1 MTPAPQMEHPPPL
14 PKAPFIVRLFR
25 LALLTFAGMA
35 LLALSLAIALIG
47 LQISLQERIV
57 PGVSIGE
64 IDIGGLTSSEAASA
78 LASEYAALE
87 EVVYTFRDGER
98 SWTATAAEL
107 GLSLPAEA
115 LVERAFAIGHGE
127 DGRRN
132 LREQASAWFSGA
144 TVPVTLEFDESDA
157 RAYLQRL
164 ASEIN
169 RDRQDAELHLD
180 GFNIAVSPGISGR
193 KLDIGAT
200 LAALSE
206 IVLARMGETEI
217 ALVIDE
223 NPPRGWN
230 VMEAAAQVRTALSSP
245 LQLIGSLPNGEMLAP
260 WILTREQILAGLSV
274 TLSGEGAE
282 RRYDVSVDL
291 GAYASYLRTLSPNL
305 SKPSS
310 EGRFDFDPASGQLT
324 PISPATE
331 GRQLDVE
338 ETIRRL
344 EAAVFDPVNR
354 RVVMYFETLQPRY
367 PAGTTAAELGIA
379 EQVAEATTYYWG
391 SWPNRRS
398 NIALGAGKLHG
409 IIIAPGE
416 EFSFN
421 QHLGAISPEAGYLE
435 GSVILGG
442 ATVTGIGGGICQVS
456 TTMFRAAFSGGYA
469 ITERNS
475 HGYRVGYYEYAGA
488 GPGLDAAIW
497 QPEVDLRFLN
507 NTPHHL
513 LIESSFLG
521 AQDAL
526 QFRIYSSPHWRAVID
541 APIIRDIVSA
551 PAEKYVEA
559 EDLAPGQV
567 RQIDYSADGADV
579 LVYRN
584 VYDSSGNLVKR
595 DQLFTH
601 YSPWQA
607 VFEVAPGDP
616 RLAKEDDEAE
626 EDDGIAPVGVAD

>member
-1 MTPAPQMEHPPPL
+1 MTFPQLEHPPPR
-14 PKAPFIVRLFR
+14 PVAPLLVRLTR
-25 LALLTFAGMA
+25 LAILSFVGMLL
-35 LLALSLAIALIG
+35 LSLALALALFG
-47 LQISLQERIV
+47 LQMTLSERIV

-64 IDIGGLTSSEAASA
+64 VDIGGLTQTQAAAA
-78 LASEYAALE
+78 LAEQYGALE
-87 EVVYTFRDGER
+87 TVVYTFRDGDR

-107 GLSLPAEA
+107 GLSVPAEA
-115 LVERAFAIGHGE
+115 LVERAYAIGHS
-127 DGRRN
+127 DDARSS
-132 LREQASAWFSGA
+132 LRQQAEAWLSGA
-144 TVPVTLEFDESDA
+144 ALPLTFVFDESKA
-157 RAYLQRL
+157 LGYLRKL
-164 ASEIN
+164 ADEIK
-169 RDRQDAELHLD
+169 RERQDAALTLD
-180 GFNIAVSPGISGR
+180 GINVAVSPGLSGR
-193 KLDIGAT
+193 ELDVEAT
-200 LAALSE
+200 LDSLSRLL
-206 IVLARMGETEI
+206 LARTGETEI

-223 NPPRGWN
+223 SPPREWN
-230 VMEAAAQVRTALSSP
+230 LREAAAQVKTALSSP
-245 LQLIGSLPNGEMLAP
+245 LQLIGSLPNGDLLAP

-274 TLSGEGAE
+274 TLSGAGAE

-291 GAYASYLRTLSPNL
+291 SAFASYLTTLSPNL
-305 SKPSS
+305 SKPAA
-310 EGRFDFDPASGQLT
+310 EGRFDFDPATGQLN
-324 PISPATE
+324 PISPASE
-331 GRQLDVE
+331 GRRLDVA

-354 RVVMYFETLQPRY
+354 RVVMYFETLHPRY
-367 PAGTTAAELGIA
+367 PAGVSGTELGIT
-379 EQVAEATTYYWG
+379 ELVAEATTYYWG
-391 SWPNRRS
+391 SWQNRRS

-421 QHLGAISPEAGYLE
+421 QHLGDISPEAGYLE

-497 QPEVDLRFLN
+497 QPDVDLRFQN
-507 NTPHHL
+507 NSPHHL

-526 QFRIYSSPHWRAVID
+526 QFRIYSTAHWRTVVE

-551 PAEKYVEA
+551 PPEEYIEA
-559 EDLAPGQV
+559 EDLALGQI

-584 VYDSSGNLVKR
+584 VYDTAGSLVKR

-601 YSPWQA
+601 YLPWQA

-616 RLAKEDDEAE
+616 RLAVEADAE
-626 EDDGIAPVGVAD
+626 EDGIAPVGVAG

>member
-1 MTPAPQMEHPPPL
+1 MSLSQVEHPPPP
-14 PKAPFIVRLFR
+14 PKAPILVRLLR
-25 LALLTFAGMA
+25 LAILGFIGVSF
-35 LLALSLAIALIG
+35 LALALAIALIG
-47 LQISLQERIV
+47 WQMSLQERIV

-64 IDIGGLTSSEAASA
+64 VDIGGLTRAEAA
-78 LASEYAALE
+78 AALE
-87 EVVYTFRDGER
+87 SKYAPLETVVFTFHDGEQ

-107 GLSLPAEA
+107 GLDLPAEA
-115 LVERAFAIGHGE
+115 LAERAFSIGHGE
-127 DGRRN
+127 DAQRN
-132 LREQASAWFSGA
+132 MREQANAWFAGA
-144 TVPVTLEFDESDA
+144 TVALRLEFNEA
-157 RAYLQRL
+157 RARAFLEGL
-164 ASEIN
+164 AGEIN
-169 RDRQDAELHLD
+169 RERQDAEFHLN
-180 GFNIAVSPGISGR
+180 GFDVVVSLGLSGR
-193 KLDIGAT
+193 ELDIAAT
-200 LAALSE
+200 LSTLSE
-206 IVLARMGETEI
+206 IVLAQTGETEI

-223 NPPRGWN
+223 SPPRQWN
-230 VMEAAAQVRTALSSP
+230 VMEAATQVRTALSSP
-245 LQLIGSLPNGEMLAP
+245 LQLIGSLSNGDLLAP

-274 TLSGEGAE
+274 TLQGEGDE
-282 RRYDVSVDL
+282 RRFDVSVDL
-291 GAYASYLRTLSPNL
+291 GAYGKYLRTLSPSL
-305 SKPSS
+305 SKPSA

-324 PISPATE
+324 PISLATE
-331 GRQLDVE
+331 GRRLDVE

-367 PAGTTAAELGIA
+367 PAGITAAELGISQ
-379 EQVAEATTYYWG
+379 QVAEATTYYWG

-409 IIIAPGE
+409 IIVAPGE

-421 QHLGAISPEAGYLE
+421 QHLGDISPEAGYLE

-497 QPEVDLRFLN
+497 QPEVDLRFQN
-507 NTPHHL
+507 NSPYHL

-521 AQDAL
+521 AKDAL
-526 QFRIYSSPHWRAVID
+526 QFRIYSSPHWRTVIE
-541 APIIRDIVSA
+541 APIIRDIVGA
-551 PAEKYVEA
+551 PPEKYVEA
-559 EDLAPGQV
+559 TDLAPGQV

-616 RLAKEDDEAE
+616 RLAEEDDEGE